1 MLKTIRLWLL
11 GKLGGTPKRAVRPRG
26 PVDRVRVRRQFV
38 APTLS
43 LVPPAQ
49 IEVTLGSRMPVED
62 WYPSGRS

>member
-26 PVDRVRVRRQFV
+26 SVERVRVRRQFT
-38 APTLS
+38 APTL
-43 LVPPAQ
+43 LIVPPVQ
-49 IEVTLGSRMPVED
+49 IETTHRMPVED